1 MKALSLFLFLIESA
15 TLTTVAQSYV
25 GGSATVNAGYMW
37 TPALSSSLQSSTG
50 HSVNFLKGFPVIGT
64 EFNYRNGNSIIALSG
79 YFGTQEAQLPDGL
92 FVEPFIW
99 KANGGFGWIVVKN
112 KSLFVYPVVGIGLL
126 ESSLTYHTTTNS
138 DVRAIIRSAS
148 VDCGIHAD
156 YFLNQPGKEE
166 SFFSVAIV
174 SLRLGYTKGLSAR
187 ELQGLSL
194 TVSFG
199 GIAFM
204 KHKYPVK
211 I

>member
-1 MKALSLFLFLIESA
+1 
-15 TLTTVAQSYV
+15 
-25 GGSATVNAGYMW
+25 MW
-37 TPALSSSLQSSTG
+37 TPALSSSLQPSTG
-50 HSVNFLKGFPVIGT
+50 RSVNFLKGFPIIGT
-64 EFNYRNGNSIIALSG
+64 EFNYRDGNSIIALSG
-79 YFGTQEAQLPDGL
+79 YFGTQEAQLSDGL
-92 FVEPFIW
+92 LIEPFIW
-99 KANGGFGWIVVKN
+99 KANGGFGWIVIKN
-112 KSLFVYPVVGIGLL
+112 KSLFVYPLAGFGLL
-126 ESSLTYHTTTNS
+126 ESSLTYHTTTDS

-148 VDCGIHAD
+148 VDCSIHAD
-156 YFLNQPGKEE
+156 YFLNQSIKEE
-166 SFFSVAIV
+166 RFFSVAMV